1 MRRRELLSRSAAL
14 AAAAATPPALSQAAL
29 RPDSSNSAPGPQGS
43 TPSTTMTP
51 ASDSFPWAEA
61 SAAELQA
68 AMASGRATALALAQ
82 AYATRIAAIDRAGP
96 ALRSVLTLNPQA
108 EEIAAERDAE
118 RQAGRLRGPLHGL
131 PVLVKDNLCT
141 ADRMDTTAGSPAL
154 VGARAPR
161 DSTVVAR
168 LREAGAVILGKTNL
182 SEWANFR
189 GQRSS
194 SGWST
199 LGGQTLNPYALDR
212 SPSGSS
218 SGTGAALAA
227 NLAALGVGTE
237 TDGSITSPASVSAL
251 VGFKPTVGLVSRHGI
266 VPIAFSQDTAG
277 PMCRSVADA
286 ALLLGAMAGIDPRD
300 PATAAQKGKVDLAAL
315 ARLPAQALKGARLGV
330 ARQFGEGSG
339 REALAA
345 FDEALAALKSAGAV
359 LVEVNVPHTEKYG
372 ASELEVLCFE
382 MKAAMAAYLAE
393 FAPNLPHRSLADL
406 VAYNRAHPQTL
417 AVFGQEW
424 FEASAAKGPL
434 TDPVYRKALANGH
447 RYARAKGLDLVLGQH
462 RLDAI
467 VALTGGTAWLI
478 DHVNGDS
485 SGPSATSPAAVAGYP
500 HLTVPMG
507 QVRGLPVGLSFMG
520 AAWQDARLLAL
531 GLHFEQLTK
540 ARRPPAFRARS
551 AQA

>member
-1 MRRRELLSRSAAL
+1 MN
-14 AAAAATPPALSQAAL
+14 PP
-29 RPDSSNSAPGPQGS
+29 
-43 TPSTTMTP
+43 
-51 ASDSFPWAEA
+51 SDSFAWAEA
-61 SAAELQA
+61 SAGELQA
-68 AMASGRATALALAQ
+68 AMACGRTTALELTQ
-82 AYATRIAAIDRAGP
+82 AYAGRIAALDRAGP
-96 ALRSVLTLNPQA
+96 TLRSVLTLNPDA
-108 EEIAAERDAE
+108 EAIAAQRDAE
-118 RQAGRLRGPLHGL
+118 RRAGRLRGPLHGL

-161 DSTVVAR
+161 DSAVVAR

-189 GQRSS
+189 GRRSS

-227 NLAALGVGTE
+227 SLAALGVGTE
-237 TDGSITSPASVSAL
+237 TDGSITSPASVNGL
-251 VGFKPTVGLVSRHGI
+251 VGFKPTLGLVSRDGI

-286 ALLLGAMAGIDPRD
+286 ALLLAAMAGIDPRD
-300 PATAAQKGKVDLAAL
+300 PATAAQKGRLDLASLCSLPPGAL
-315 ARLPAQALKGARLGV
+315 QGARLGV
-330 ARQFGEGSG
+330 ARQFGEGGG
-339 REALAA
+339 REVQAV
-345 FDEALAALKSAGAV
+345 FDAALAALASAGAV
-359 LVEVNVPHTEKYG
+359 LLEVTVPHTDQYI
-372 ASELEVLCFE
+372 ASEAEVLCFE

-393 FAPNLPHRSLADL
+393 FAPNLPHRSLGDL

-424 FEASAAKGPL
+424 FEAAAAKGPL
-434 TDPVYRKALANGH
+434 SDPAYRRARARGH
-447 RYARAKGLDLVLGQH
+447 RYAREKGLDFVLGQH
-462 RLDAI
+462 RLDAL
-467 VALTGGTAWLI
+467 VAPTRGPAWLI

-485 SGPSATSPAAVAGYP
+485 PGPSASRPAAVAGYP

-507 QVRGLPVGLSFMG
+507 QVRGLPVGLSFIG
-520 AAWQDARLLAL
+520 TAWQDARLLAL
-531 GLHFEQLTK
+531 GLHFEAVTK
-540 ARRPPAFRARS
+540 ARRSPTFRARS
-551 AQA
+551 AQG